1 MNVAGCCLPPA
12 LYDDDSNEDIV
23 IFKLVTNLSIKIW
36 NVYDNFGKNKQ
47 RKRYTWSSY
56 RYCGSMVNQK
66 VFYSDCS
73 QASSR

>member
-56 RYCGSMVNQK
+56 RYCGSMVN
-66 VFYSDCS
+66 
-73 QASSR
+73 